1 MMKVRKILLSGCLV
15 ATLCSCGGSQNEN
28 LNLTLSKDALFDKV
42 KGAWAGQVI
51 GCTYGGP
58 TEFRYLSTMIP
69 DSIVMPWGPGE
80 IKKWYDGG
88 GGLYDDVYVDLTF
101 VETFERYG
109 LDAPADSFATA
120 FLAKEYPLCHAN
132 QMARY
137 NLLHGLTPPASGHW
151 KNNPHANCLD
161 FQIEA
166 DFAGIMAPGMVNSA
180 TEICD
185 RVGHIMAYGDG
196 WYGGVYVA
204 AMYSLAYVSDDVEQY
219 ANMTPEDM
227 RKMYEIFYPTF
238 SNEKFA
244 RLMKAIDLP
253 QNKRMS
259 TFSKGM
265 KRQAAVVCG
274 LAASTD
280 ILLLDEAFDG
290 LDPTMRISVRKMLF
304 DAMTEN
310 ESTVVIS
317 SHNLTE
323 IEELCDSVGLVH
335 KGKVIFDREL
345 DSVKGSIHKVQVAFD
360 NAKTA
365 TDFAELEILSENTI
379 GSVQNFIVNG
389 DSDEIC
395 RVMREKGAKFCDV
408 IPLTLNEGQGYDSS
422 KLDR

>member
-1 MMKVRKILLSGCLV
+1 MINV
-15 ATLCSCGGSQNEN
+15 
-28 LNLTLSKDALFDKV
+28 DKV
-42 KGAWAGQVI
+42 
-51 GCTYGGP
+51 T
-58 TEFRYLSTMIP
+58 
-69 DSIVMPWGPGE
+69 
-80 IKKWYDGG
+80 KKF
-88 GGLYDDVYVDLTF
+88 DDFTALDEMTLNVKSGSA
-101 VETFERYG
+101 YG
-109 LDAPADSFATA
+109 LLGSNGAGKST
-120 FLAKEYPLCHAN
+120 
-132 QMARY
+132 
-137 NLLHGLTPPASGHW
+137 LLRIL
-151 KNNPHANCLD
+151 
-161 FQIEA
+161 
-166 DFAGIMAPGMVNSA
+166 AGIYKQDKGSV
-180 TEICD
+180 TI
-185 RVGHIMAYGDG
+185 DG
-196 WYGGVYVA
+196 NTIYDNVEVKQKVF
-204 AMYSLAYVSDDVEQY
+204 YVSDDVEQF

-238 SNEKFA
+238 SNEKFS

-395 RVMREKGAKFCDV
+395 RVRREKGSKFWDV
-408 IPLTLNEGQGYDSS
+408 IPLTLNEIFIYEMEGQGYDSS

>member
-1 MMKVRKILLSGCLV
+1 MKLTILGTGNATVTECYNTCFALSDGNRHFLV
-15 ATLCSCGGSQNEN
+15 DT
-28 LNLTLSKDALFDKV
+28 
-42 KGAWAGQVI
+42 
-51 GCTYGGP
+51 
-58 TEFRYLSTMIP
+58 
-69 DSIVMPWGPGE
+69 
-80 IKKWYDGG
+80 GG
-88 GGLYDDVYVDLTF
+88 GNRILKVLKDTGIQLEDIHDIFITHEHIDHLLGVIWLIRMIGQKKIGQGKYEGNLRIYCHEELARSIRMIAELTIQKKVTKYFDDFCALDEFSLK
-101 VETFERYG
+101 VESGSAYG
-109 LDAPADSFATA
+109 LLGSNGAGKST
-120 FLAKEYPLCHAN
+120 
-132 QMARY
+132 
-137 NLLHGLTPPASGHW
+137 LLRIL
-151 KNNPHANCLD
+151 
-161 FQIEA
+161 
-166 DFAGIMAPGMVNSA
+166 AGIYRQDSGDVTVDGEKIYDNVSVKQ
-180 TEICD
+180 
-185 RVGHIMAYGDG
+185 RVF
-196 WYGGVYVA
+196 
-204 AMYSLAYVSDDVEQY
+204 YVSDDVEQY

-304 DAMTEN
+304 EAMAEN
-310 ESTVVIS
+310 NSTVIIS

-345 DSVKGSIHKVQVAFD
+345 DSVKGSIQKIQVSFD

-365 TDFAELEILSENTI
+365 ADFPELEILSENTI
-379 GSVQNFIVNG
+379 GSVQSFIVNG

-408 IPLTLNEGQGYDSS
+408 IPLTLNEIFIYEMEGQGYDSS
-422 KLDR
+422 KLDK

>member
-1 MMKVRKILLSGCLV
+1 MINV
-15 ATLCSCGGSQNEN
+15 
-28 LNLTLSKDALFDKV
+28 DKV
-42 KGAWAGQVI
+42 
-51 GCTYGGP
+51 T
-58 TEFRYLSTMIP
+58 
-69 DSIVMPWGPGE
+69 
-80 IKKWYDGG
+80 KKF
-88 GGLYDDVYVDLTF
+88 DDFTALDEMTLNVKSGSA
-101 VETFERYG
+101 YG
-109 LDAPADSFATA
+109 LLGSNGAGKST
-120 FLAKEYPLCHAN
+120 
-132 QMARY
+132 
-137 NLLHGLTPPASGHW
+137 LLRIL
-151 KNNPHANCLD
+151 
-161 FQIEA
+161 
-166 DFAGIMAPGMVNSA
+166 AGIYKQDKGSV
-180 TEICD
+180 TI
-185 RVGHIMAYGDG
+185 DG
-196 WYGGVYVA
+196 NTIYDNVEVKQKVF
-204 AMYSLAYVSDDVEQY
+204 YVSDDVEQF

-360 NAKTA
+360 TAKTA
-365 TDFAELEILSENTI
+365 ADFAGLEILSENTI

-389 DSDEIC
+389 DSDE
-395 RVMREKGAKFCDV
+395 FCDV
-408 IPLTLNEGQGYDSS
+408 IPLTLNEIFIYEMEGQGYDSS

>member
-1 MMKVRKILLSGCLV
+1 MTISALDEFSLKVESGS
-15 ATLCSCGGSQNEN
+15 A
-28 LNLTLSKDALFDKV
+28 
-42 KGAWAGQVI
+42 
-51 GCTYGGP
+51 
-58 TEFRYLSTMIP
+58 
-69 DSIVMPWGPGE
+69 
-80 IKKWYDGG
+80 
-88 GGLYDDVYVDLTF
+88 
-101 VETFERYG
+101 YG
-109 LDAPADSFATA
+109 LLGSNGAGKST
-120 FLAKEYPLCHAN
+120 
-132 QMARY
+132 
-137 NLLHGLTPPASGHW
+137 LLRIL
-151 KNNPHANCLD
+151 
-161 FQIEA
+161 
-166 DFAGIMAPGMVNSA
+166 AGIYRQDSGDVTVDGEKIYDNVSVKQ
-180 TEICD
+180 
-185 RVGHIMAYGDG
+185 RVF
-196 WYGGVYVA
+196 
-204 AMYSLAYVSDDVEQY
+204 YVSDDVEQY

-304 DAMTEN
+304 EAMAEN
-310 ESTVVIS
+310 NSTVIIS

-345 DSVKGSIHKVQVAFD
+345 DSIKGSIHKIQVAFD
-360 NAKTA
+360 GAKTA
-365 TDFAELEILSENTI
+365 ADFPELEILSENTI
-379 GSVQNFIVNG
+379 GSVQSFIVNG

-408 IPLTLNEGQGYDSS
+408 IPLTLNEIFIYEMEGQGYDSS
-422 KLDR
+422 KLDK

>member
-1 MMKVRKILLSGCLV
+1 MIEVNNLV
-15 ATLCSCGGSQNEN
+15 
-28 LNLTLSKDALFDKV
+28 K
-42 KGAWAGQVI
+42 
-51 GCTYGGP
+51 
-58 TEFRYLSTMIP
+58 
-69 DSIVMPWGPGE
+69 
-80 IKKWYDGG
+80 
-88 GGLYDDVYVDLTF
+88 
-101 VETFERYG
+101 RYG
-109 LDAPADSFATA
+109 NHTAVDHLSFKIEKGKIYG
-120 FLAKEYPLCHAN
+120 FLGPNGAGKST
-132 QMARY
+132 
-137 NLLHGLTPPASGHW
+137 LLRIL
-151 KNNPHANCLD
+151 
-161 FQIEA
+161 
-166 DFAGIMAPGMVNSA
+166 AGIYKQDKGSV
-180 TEICD
+180 TI
-185 RVGHIMAYGDG
+185 DG
-196 WYGGVYVA
+196 NTIYDNVEVKQKVF
-204 AMYSLAYVSDDVEQY
+204 YVSDDVEQF
-219 ANMTPEDM
+219 ANMTPEDV

-238 SNEKFA
+238 SNEKFS

-408 IPLTLNEGQGYDSS
+408 IPLTLNEIFIYEMEGQGYDSS

>member
-1 MMKVRKILLSGCLV
+1 MINV
-15 ATLCSCGGSQNEN
+15 
-28 LNLTLSKDALFDKV
+28 DKV
-42 KGAWAGQVI
+42 
-51 GCTYGGP
+51 T
-58 TEFRYLSTMIP
+58 
-69 DSIVMPWGPGE
+69 
-80 IKKWYDGG
+80 KKFGDFTALDEMTLRVKSGSA
-88 GGLYDDVYVDLTF
+88 
-101 VETFERYG
+101 YG
-109 LDAPADSFATA
+109 LLGSNGAGKST
-120 FLAKEYPLCHAN
+120 
-132 QMARY
+132 
-137 NLLHGLTPPASGHW
+137 LLRIL
-151 KNNPHANCLD
+151 
-161 FQIEA
+161 
-166 DFAGIMAPGMVNSA
+166 AGIYKQDKGSV
-180 TEICD
+180 TI
-185 RVGHIMAYGDG
+185 DG
-196 WYGGVYVA
+196 NTIYDNVEVKQKVF
-204 AMYSLAYVSDDVEQY
+204 YVSDDVEQF

-238 SNEKFA
+238 SNEKFS

-395 RVMREKGAKFCDV
+395 RVMQENGAKFCDV
-408 IPLTLNEGQGYDSS
+408 IPLTLNEIFIYEMEGQGYDSS

>member
-1 MMKVRKILLSGCLV
+1 MKLTILGTGNATVTECYNTCFALSDGNRHFLV
-15 ATLCSCGGSQNEN
+15 DT
-28 LNLTLSKDALFDKV
+28 
-42 KGAWAGQVI
+42 
-51 GCTYGGP
+51 
-58 TEFRYLSTMIP
+58 
-69 DSIVMPWGPGE
+69 
-80 IKKWYDGG
+80 GG
-88 GGLYDDVYVDLTF
+88 GNRILKVLKDTGIQLEDIHDIFITHEHIDHLLGVIWLIRMIGQKKIGQGKYEGNLRIYCHEELARSIRMIAELTIQKKVTKYFDDFCALDEFSLK
-101 VETFERYG
+101 VESGSAYG
-109 LDAPADSFATA
+109 LLGSNGAGKST
-120 FLAKEYPLCHAN
+120 
-132 QMARY
+132 
-137 NLLHGLTPPASGHW
+137 LLRIL
-151 KNNPHANCLD
+151 
-161 FQIEA
+161 
-166 DFAGIMAPGMVNSA
+166 AGIYRQDSGDVTVDGEKIYDNVSVKQ
-180 TEICD
+180 
-185 RVGHIMAYGDG
+185 RVF
-196 WYGGVYVA
+196 
-204 AMYSLAYVSDDVEQY
+204 YVSDDVEQY

-304 DAMTEN
+304 EAMAEN
-310 ESTVVIS
+310 NSTVIIS

-345 DSVKGSIHKVQVAFD
+345 DSIKGSIHKIQVAFD
-360 NAKTA
+360 GARTA
-365 TDFAELEILSENTI
+365 ADFPELEILSENTI
-379 GSVQNFIVNG
+379 GSVQSFIVNG

-408 IPLTLNEGQGYDSS
+408 IPLTLNEIFIYEMEGQGYDSS
-422 KLDR
+422 KLDK

>member
-1 MMKVRKILLSGCLV
+1 MINVEKVTKKFDDFTALDEMTLNVKSGS
-15 ATLCSCGGSQNEN
+15 A
-28 LNLTLSKDALFDKV
+28 
-42 KGAWAGQVI
+42 
-51 GCTYGGP
+51 
-58 TEFRYLSTMIP
+58 
-69 DSIVMPWGPGE
+69 
-80 IKKWYDGG
+80 
-88 GGLYDDVYVDLTF
+88 
-101 VETFERYG
+101 YG
-109 LDAPADSFATA
+109 LLGSNGAGKST
-120 FLAKEYPLCHAN
+120 
-132 QMARY
+132 
-137 NLLHGLTPPASGHW
+137 LLRIL
-151 KNNPHANCLD
+151 
-161 FQIEA
+161 
-166 DFAGIMAPGMVNSA
+166 AGIYRQDS
-180 TEICD
+180 
-185 RVGHIMAYGDG
+185 GDVTVDG
-196 WYGGVYVA
+196 EKIYDN
-204 AMYSLAYVSDDVEQY
+204 VSDDVEQY

-253 QNKRMS
+253 LNKRMS

-304 DAMTEN
+304 EAMTEN
-310 ESTVVIS
+310 NSTVIIS

-345 DSVKGSIHKVQVAFD
+345 DSVKGSIHKIQVAFD
-360 NAKTA
+360 GARTA
-365 TDFAELEILSENTI
+365 ADFPELEILSENTI
-379 GSVQNFIVNG
+379 GSVQSFIVNG

-408 IPLTLNEGQGYDSS
+408 IPLTLNEIFIYEMEGQGYDSS
-422 KLDR
+422 KLDK

>member
-1 MMKVRKILLSGCLV
+1 MINVEKVTKYFDDFCALDEFSLKVESGS
-15 ATLCSCGGSQNEN
+15 A
-28 LNLTLSKDALFDKV
+28 
-42 KGAWAGQVI
+42 
-51 GCTYGGP
+51 
-58 TEFRYLSTMIP
+58 
-69 DSIVMPWGPGE
+69 
-80 IKKWYDGG
+80 
-88 GGLYDDVYVDLTF
+88 
-101 VETFERYG
+101 YG
-109 LDAPADSFATA
+109 LLGSNGAGKST
-120 FLAKEYPLCHAN
+120 
-132 QMARY
+132 
-137 NLLHGLTPPASGHW
+137 LLRIL
-151 KNNPHANCLD
+151 
-161 FQIEA
+161 
-166 DFAGIMAPGMVNSA
+166 AGIYRQDSGDVTVDGEKIYDNVSVKQ
-180 TEICD
+180 
-185 RVGHIMAYGDG
+185 RVF
-196 WYGGVYVA
+196 
-204 AMYSLAYVSDDVEQY
+204 YVSDDVEQY

-304 DAMTEN
+304 EAMAEN
-310 ESTVVIS
+310 NSTVIIS
-317 SHNLTE
+317 SQNLTE

-345 DSVKGSIHKVQVAFD
+345 DSIKGSIHKIQVAFD
-360 NAKTA
+360 GAKTA
-365 TDFAELEILSENTI
+365 ADFPELEILSENTI
-379 GSVQNFIVNG
+379 GSVQSFIVNG

-408 IPLTLNEGQGYDSS
+408 IPLTLNEIFIYEMEGQGYDSS
-422 KLDR
+422 KLDK

>member
-1 MMKVRKILLSGCLV
+1 MIELRNVSKIFKTKESEV
-15 ATLCSCGGSQNEN
+15 
-28 LNLTLSKDALFDKV
+28 KAL
-42 KGAWAGQVI
+42 
-51 GCTYGGP
+51 
-58 TEFRYLSTMIP
+58 
-69 DSIVMPWGPGE
+69 
-80 IKKWYDGG
+80 
-88 GGLYDDVYVDLTF
+88 DDVSLKIEDGDI
-101 VETFERYG
+101 YG
-109 LDAPADSFATA
+109 IIGFSGAGKST
-120 FLAKEYPLCHAN
+120 
-132 QMARY
+132 
-137 NLLHGLTPPASGHW
+137 LLRIL
-151 KNNPHANCLD
+151 
-161 FQIEA
+161 
-166 DFAGIMAPGMVNSA
+166 AGIYKQDKGSV
-180 TEICD
+180 TI
-185 RVGHIMAYGDG
+185 DG
-196 WYGGVYVA
+196 NTIYDNVEVKQKVF
-204 AMYSLAYVSDDVEQY
+204 YVSDDVEQF

-238 SNEKFA
+238 SNEKFS

-408 IPLTLNEGQGYDSS
+408 IPLTLNEIFIYEMEGQGYDSS

>member
-1 MMKVRKILLSGCLV
+1 MINVEKVTKYFDDFCALDEFSLKVESGS
-15 ATLCSCGGSQNEN
+15 A
-28 LNLTLSKDALFDKV
+28 
-42 KGAWAGQVI
+42 
-51 GCTYGGP
+51 
-58 TEFRYLSTMIP
+58 
-69 DSIVMPWGPGE
+69 
-80 IKKWYDGG
+80 
-88 GGLYDDVYVDLTF
+88 
-101 VETFERYG
+101 YG
-109 LDAPADSFATA
+109 LLGSNGAGKST
-120 FLAKEYPLCHAN
+120 
-132 QMARY
+132 
-137 NLLHGLTPPASGHW
+137 LLRIL
-151 KNNPHANCLD
+151 
-161 FQIEA
+161 
-166 DFAGIMAPGMVNSA
+166 AGIYRQDSGDVTVDGEKIYDNVSVKQ
-180 TEICD
+180 
-185 RVGHIMAYGDG
+185 RVF
-196 WYGGVYVA
+196 
-204 AMYSLAYVSDDVEQY
+204 YVSDDVEQY

-280 ILLLDEAFDG
+280 ILFEA
-290 LDPTMRISVRKMLF
+290 M
-304 DAMTEN
+304 AEN
-310 ESTVVIS
+310 NSTVIIS

-345 DSVKGSIHKVQVAFD
+345 DSVKGSIHKIQVAFD

-365 TDFAELEILSENTI
+365 ADFPELEILSENTI
-379 GSVQNFIVNG
+379 GSVQSFIVNG

-408 IPLTLNEGQGYDSS
+408 IPLTLNEIFIYEMEGQGYDSS
-422 KLDR
+422 KLDK

>member
-1 MMKVRKILLSGCLV
+1 M
-15 ATLCSCGGSQNEN
+15 
-28 LNLTLSKDALFDKV
+28 
-42 KGAWAGQVI
+42 
-51 GCTYGGP
+51 
-58 TEFRYLSTMIP
+58 
-69 DSIVMPWGPGE
+69 
-80 IKKWYDGG
+80 
-88 GGLYDDVYVDLTF
+88 
-101 VETFERYG
+101 
-109 LDAPADSFATA
+109 
-120 FLAKEYPLCHAN
+120 
-132 QMARY
+132 
-137 NLLHGLTPPASGHW
+137 
-151 KNNPHANCLD
+151 
-161 FQIEA
+161 
-166 DFAGIMAPGMVNSA
+166 
-180 TEICD
+180 
-185 RVGHIMAYGDG
+185 
-196 WYGGVYVA
+196 
-204 AMYSLAYVSDDVEQY
+204 SDDVEQY

-408 IPLTLNEGQGYDSS
+408 IPLTLNEIFIYEMEGQGYDSS

>member
-1 MMKVRKILLSGCLV
+1 MINV
-15 ATLCSCGGSQNEN
+15 
-28 LNLTLSKDALFDKV
+28 DKV
-42 KGAWAGQVI
+42 
-51 GCTYGGP
+51 T
-58 TEFRYLSTMIP
+58 
-69 DSIVMPWGPGE
+69 
-80 IKKWYDGG
+80 KKFGDFTALDEMTLNVKSGSA
-88 GGLYDDVYVDLTF
+88 
-101 VETFERYG
+101 YG
-109 LDAPADSFATA
+109 LLDSNGAGKST
-120 FLAKEYPLCHAN
+120 
-132 QMARY
+132 
-137 NLLHGLTPPASGHW
+137 LLRIL
-151 KNNPHANCLD
+151 
-161 FQIEA
+161 
-166 DFAGIMAPGMVNSA
+166 AGIYKQDKGSV
-180 TEICD
+180 TI
-185 RVGHIMAYGDG
+185 DG
-196 WYGGVYVA
+196 NTIYDNVEVKQKVF
-204 AMYSLAYVSDDVEQY
+204 YVSDDVEQF

-244 RLMKAIDLP
+244 KLMKAIDLP
-253 QNKRMS
+253 LNKRMS

-365 TDFAELEILSENTI
+365 ADFAGLEILSENTI

-408 IPLTLNEGQGYDSS
+408 IPLTLNEIFIYEMEGQGYDSS